1 MIIANPLRN
10 PTNASWLLGV
20 LAWIGIVA
28 CSEVESGRWLYTA
41 SDSASVRIY
50 DNHYSSRPLRWKPLP
65 DPREVANIGTP
76 DAGEPFFEV
85 RDIALLDNGRMAVA
99 EESHVWIMTLA
110 GREAVS
116 VGRDG
121 EGPGE
126 FRNIVGIARLA
137 GDSILVLDDRLK
149 RLSLFDAAGRLAGT
163 TRLETEGNERLLGL
177 HVADDGTVIAGTGWV
192 ALGAD
197 RSPGRRRLPYRAFRY
212 ERTGELSGVV
222 GPLPGTE
229 VVVGRAGEALTIGIA
244 PFAHRTTIGVSGQ
257 LLYLGTAD
265 EFEILVTRLDAGP
278 VAMIR
283 LGPIDLTIDEREI
296 EEWINRRV
304 AQLPFPAR
312 EAAFRR
318 NMAQAEQPRRRPAF
332 EELVVSDEGDVWIKE
347 FAGGFRREVLWHI
360 MSGTDGRYCGSLSL
374 PGAFR
379 LMDIRGGRVAGVW
392 KDAMEVE
399 YVRVYEFGGDLLG
412 TCGRSRP

>member
-1 MIIANPLRN
+1 M
-10 PTNASWLLGV
+10 
-20 LAWIGIVA
+20 
-28 CSEVESGRWLYTA
+28 
-41 SDSASVRIY
+41 
-50 DNHYSSRPLRWKPLP
+50 
-65 DPREVANIGTP
+65 
-76 DAGEPFFEV
+76 
-85 RDIALLDNGRMAVA
+85 
-99 EESHVWIMTLA
+99 
-110 GREAVS
+110 
-116 VGRDG
+116 
-121 EGPGE
+121 
-126 FRNIVGIARLA
+126 
-137 GDSILVLDDRLK
+137 LDDRLK

-283 LGPIDLTIDEREI
+283 L
-296 EEWINRRV
+296 
-304 AQLPFPAR
+304 
-312 EAAFRR
+312 
-318 NMAQAEQPRRRPAF
+318 RPHRF
-332 EELVVSDEGDVWIKE
+332 D
-347 FAGGFRREVLWHI
+347 H
-360 MSGTDGRYCGSLSL
+360 
-374 PGAFR
+374 
-379 LMDIRGGRVAGVW
+379 
-392 KDAMEVE
+392 
-399 YVRVYEFGGDLLG
+399 
-412 TCGRSRP
+412 